1 MVVNMNKSELDA
13 ARAFLKTC
21 AELYPE
27 LDLMDEATQSS
38 YYRSYLIVK
47 QAELEQ
53 RRQEYREEQLA
64 QEAEQQEA
72 QRPTKPKKKGKL
84 AQYEEDV
91 IECLRQGFGEEKQ
104 LLEEAYARKNK
115 WARINYVKAY
125 YRAVD
130 RFNRGRA

>member
-1 MVVNMNKSELDA
+1 MNKSELEA

-27 LDLMDEATQSS
+27 LDLMDEATQTS
-38 YYRSYLIVK
+38 YYRSHLIVR

-53 RRQEYREEQLA
+53 RRREYREEQLA
-64 QEAEQQEA
+64 REAEQQEV
-72 QRPTKPKKKGKL
+72 QFTKKPKKKGKL
-84 AQYEEDV
+84 ARYEEDV

-115 WARINYVKAY
+115 WARINYLKAY
-125 YRAVD
+125 NRAVA
-130 RFNRGRA
+130 RFRKER

>member
-38 YYRSYLIVK
+38 YYRSYLIVR

-64 QEAEQQEA
+64 REAEQQEA
-72 QRPTKPKKKGKL
+72 QRPAKPKKKGKL
-84 AQYEEDV
+84 AQFEDDV
-91 IECLRQGFGEEKQ
+91 IECLKQGWGEEKQ
-104 LLEEAYARKNK
+104 LLEEAYNRKNK
-115 WARINYVKAY
+115 WARINYIKAY
-125 YRAVD
+125 HRAVN
-130 RFNRGRA
+130 RFQRGE

>member
-1 MVVNMNKSELDA
+1 MNVSELDA
-13 ARAFLKTC
+13 ARNFLKVCKET
-21 AELYPE
+21 YPE
-27 LDLMDEATQSS
+27 LDLMDDTTKNT
-38 YYRSYLIVK
+38 YYRSCLLVR

-53 RRQEYREEQLA
+53 RRKEYREEQLA
-64 QEAEQQEA
+64 QEAEQFDSK
-72 QRPTKPKKKGKL
+72 RPAIKKPKKKGKL

-104 LLEEAYARKNK
+104 LLEEAYNRKNK
-115 WARINYVKAY
+115 WARMNYIKAY

>member
-1 MVVNMNKSELDA
+1 MNKSELEA

-27 LDLMDEATQSS
+27 LDLMDEATQAS
-38 YYRSYLIVK
+38 YYRSYLILRR
-47 QAELEQ
+47 AELEQ

-64 QEAEQQEA
+64 REAEQREA
-72 QRPTKPKKKGKL
+72 QSTKKPKKKGKL

-104 LLEEAYARKNK
+104 LLEEAYNRKNK
-115 WARINYVKAY
+115 WARINYLKAY
-125 YRAVD
+125 NRAVA
-130 RFNRGRA
+130 RFRKER